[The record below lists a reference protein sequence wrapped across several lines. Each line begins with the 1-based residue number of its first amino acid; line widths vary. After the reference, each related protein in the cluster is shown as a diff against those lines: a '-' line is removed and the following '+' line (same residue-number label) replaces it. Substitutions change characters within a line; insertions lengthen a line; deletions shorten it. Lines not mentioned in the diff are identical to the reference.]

1 MLPQPASLRKR
12 YLAAFAPSDATIR
25 RAEPTWHRRGPVR
38 QSFYEG
44 GLERHRWPRDSSRVA
59 SPPACLEAVIFPSSS
74 FTPKGS
80 WGALAHRRSSCV
92 QGRMENIRRDRTLA
106 TGLFDLPADKRI
118 VGKLPV
124 PLLPEIE
131 PARLH
136 DLSLGWIARS
146 AIQTRQGFIE
156 V

>member
-1 MLPQPASLRKR
+1 MCFRNLLRYESAIWKLLRPVTPQFDALSRHGIGAVPSASL
-12 YLAAFAPSDATIR
+12 
-25 RAEPTWHRRGPVR
+25 
-38 QSFYEG
+38 
-44 GLERHRWPRDSSRVA
+44 
-59 SPPACLEAVIFPSSS
+59 PACLETVIFPSSS

-131 PARLH
+131 PARL
-136 DLSLGWIARS
+136 RS
-146 AIQTRQGFIE
+146 EEHTSELQSPYVISY
-156 V
+156 